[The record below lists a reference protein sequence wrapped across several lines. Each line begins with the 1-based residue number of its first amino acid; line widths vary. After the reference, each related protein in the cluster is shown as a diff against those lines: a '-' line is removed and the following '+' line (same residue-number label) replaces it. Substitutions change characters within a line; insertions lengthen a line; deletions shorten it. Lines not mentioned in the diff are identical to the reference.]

1 MKNEHFSKIYT
12 KVQQS
17 QKNDEED
24 LMRQRKRLRSC
35 LDTKIVNS
43 YQKKSIEKQI
53 INKERFEYE
62 NFSFDIF
69 VLKMK
74 DLKTLDHAKYIYFVS
89 MIITCSEK
97 DDEIT
102 KKYEISDVMSNI
114 TDDLNVANAHYSK
127 LRKILLSKDLETIFK
142 EIDNYL
148 NKYLK

>member
-12 KVQQS
+12 KVQQY

-24 LMRQRKRLRSC
+24 LIRQRKQLRRC
-35 LDTKIVNS
+35 LDTKIINS
-43 YQKKSIEKQI
+43 YQKNLIEKQI

-69 VLKMK
+69 VLKMR

-102 KKYEISDVMSNI
+102 KEYEISDVMSNI
-114 TDDLNVANAHYSK
+114 TYDLNVANEYYLK
-127 LRKILLSKDLETIFK
+127 LRKLLLSKDLETIFK

-148 NKYLK
+148 DNI